1 MSLGPH
7 ADFIIGAYAA
17 ATLVIAL
24 MIGWVIVDHRRQQR
38 LLAEFEER
46 GITRR
51 SERARGEQ
59 TSP

>member
-7 ADFIIGAYAA
+7 ADFILSAYAV
-17 ATLVIAL
+17 TVVVIAV

-38 LLAEFEER
+38 ALADLEER
-46 GITRR
+46 GVSRR
-51 SERARGEQ
+51 SERAGGEQ